1 MEDLLIPYEYV
12 DAIFRFR
19 ISVKGVVGFSIPYE
33 DKWVSL
39 YIIPKNTQ
47 IILRITVC
55 PMVIILNISKIANN
69 WYTLPI
75 LPIS

>member
-33 DKWVSL
+33 DKWMFSL
-39 YIIPKNTQ
+39 FNIFVRGVADVD
-47 IILRITVC
+47 IL
-55 PMVIILNISKIANN
+55 
-69 WYTLPI
+69 
-75 LPIS
+75 